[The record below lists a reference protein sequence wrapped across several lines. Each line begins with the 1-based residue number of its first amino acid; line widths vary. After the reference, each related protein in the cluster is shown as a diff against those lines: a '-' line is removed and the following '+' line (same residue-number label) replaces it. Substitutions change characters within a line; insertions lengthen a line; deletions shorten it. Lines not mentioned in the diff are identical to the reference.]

1 MYFQFL
7 ASQICVI
14 SHVLKSVSLFLRQ
27 NQRII
32 MTKMGL
38 MFDFC
43 SEKPDELKCHI
54 FEINTALYMHPPVN
68 FAPPEILPQIRP
80 WLL

>member
-1 MYFQFL
+1 
-7 ASQICVI
+7 
-14 SHVLKSVSLFLRQ
+14 
-27 NQRII
+27 

-54 FEINTALYMHPPVN
+54 FEINTALLYMHPPVH
-68 FAPPEILPQIRP
+68 PPEILPQIRP
-80 WLL
+80 LIRGGRELRRGDR